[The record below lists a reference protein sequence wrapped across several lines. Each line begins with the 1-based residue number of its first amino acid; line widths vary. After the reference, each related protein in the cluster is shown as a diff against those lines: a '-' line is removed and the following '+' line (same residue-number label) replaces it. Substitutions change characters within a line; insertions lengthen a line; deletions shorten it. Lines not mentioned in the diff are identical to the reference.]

1 MLLAQFSKTWL
12 ALTLERAEM
21 LLITETND
29 DLKFIAEASGDGKKS
44 YKIRGIF
51 METETKNRNG
61 RVYRRDSLFPEV
73 QRYIQ
78 KYVDFGRALGE
89 LGHPEGPT
97 LNLERVAHKIT
108 GLKFDGNNIIGEA
121 KILDT
126 PYGNIVKNLMDEG
139 VKLGVSSRGMG
150 SLKEVN
156 GVNEVQGDYV
166 LSAVDIVADPS
177 APNAFVDGIMEGKQ
191 WVWDNGILKEM
202 KIDAYRKAVKKAPAA
217 RLDEEKLRIFKDF
230 MSNL

>member
-1 MLLAQFSKTWL
+1 VSLVQSSRRWL
-12 ALTLERAEM
+12 ALTQERAKM

-29 DLKFIAEASGDGKKS
+29 DLKFIAEASGDGKKN

-61 RVYRRDSLFPEV
+61 RVYRKANLFPEV

-150 SLKEVN
+150 SLKEIN

-202 KIDAYRKAVKKAPAA
+202 KIDAYRKAIKKTPVA